1 MLDKKYSQ
9 PQNIFIVLVRNAL
22 DDYEANVKQQLSFKK
37 NDTTEKLEIFI
48 QWSMVNVQ
56 TINNI
61 FTDLSTDST
70 RGSWIQK

>member
-9 PQNIFIVLVRNAL
+9 PQNISIVPVQNAL

-48 QWSMVNVQ
+48 QWSMY
-56 TINNI
+56 
-61 FTDLSTDST
+61 
-70 RGSWIQK
+70 KP